1 MNAAG
6 PYDDSE
12 ESNDPPLDKHSG
24 AITRNL
30 GRCDKRNRA
39 RERQQVETR
48 ERQPGRDGEH
58 SRGGYPY
65 VYFPSFF
72 CNFHITRGKGG
83 RSTSR
88 NGANISAGE
97 ADPGERGEA
106 AGRAL
111 VGTGEVSRATTTT
124 GDREIG
130 SYHQRGGTT
139 TGEED
144 INDDGEP
151 PPERGPLSARTGHHH
166 LRETATG
173 EDGPPMRRDH
183 QWRGASMTAVEQQ

>member
-1 MNAAG
+1 MTRKKAMTHPSTNTLAPSREIWADATSETG
-6 PYDDSE
+6 RENDSKWRRENDNQGGTASTAE
-12 ESNDPPLDKHSG
+12 ED
-24 AITRNL
+24 T
-30 GRCDKRNRA
+30 
-39 RERQQVETR
+39 
-48 ERQPGRDGEH
+48 
-58 SRGGYPY
+58 
-65 VYFPSFF
+65 
-72 CNFHITRGKGG
+72 HIGKGG